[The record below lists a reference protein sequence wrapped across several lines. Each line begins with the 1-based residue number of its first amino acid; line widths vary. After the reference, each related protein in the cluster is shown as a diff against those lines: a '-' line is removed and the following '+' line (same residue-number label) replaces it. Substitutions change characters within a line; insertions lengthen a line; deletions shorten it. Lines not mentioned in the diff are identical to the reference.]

1 YENKGMFP
9 EAIAETIEGYHL
21 QGSEDAADLF
31 REAKDAAG
39 YHEAKDIIAR
49 SDLELL
55 TELTKQKYVSPVDF
69 PRRHARLNEKDEAFE
84 WLEKAFKERSSQL
97 IYIRVLDDFKN
108 MRSDP
113 RFNDLVKRIG
123 LPS

>member
-1 YENKGMFP
+1 MIR
-9 EAIAETIEGYHL
+9 EAIAETMEAYDL
-21 QGSEDAADLF
+21 QGNQDAADLF

-39 YHEAKDIIAR
+39 YQEARSIIAR
-49 SDLELL
+49 SALESL
-55 TELTKQKYVSPVDF
+55 TELAKQKYVSPMDF
-69 PRRHARLNEKDEAFE
+69 ARLHARLNEKDQAFE

-97 IYIRVLDDFKN
+97 IYIRVMDDFKN
-108 MRSDP
+108 LRSDP